1 MRISYRI
8 LHRNLVGY
16 SPARWGAGTRLRLSV
31 RILPSSTVPGD
42 LDFIKI
48 LCFLA
53 AGWVSY
59 HDDYSILRNEP
70 RVTSVGMSG
79 HTTPERFGRLGPPGS
94 AAFPEFRLGN
104 SGPERSR
111 SRFDAAETP
120 KRIPEDPNRSLSQP
134 KPLRALETG
143 PQGARCRGTF
153 FFFLFV
159 VPTRGRSAAYK
170 SSSEASASR
179 DVTADV
185 SSLPMSRYTLYA
197 DERHWPA
204 RRS

>member
-1 MRISYRI
+1 M
-8 LHRNLVGY
+8 
-16 SPARWGAGTRLRLSV
+16 

-59 HDDYSILRNEP
+59 HDDYSTLRNEP

-94 AAFPEFRLGN
+94 ATFPEFRLQN
-104 SGPERSR
+104 SVPERSR

-120 KRIPEDPNRSLSQP
+120 KRVPEDPFA
-134 KPLRALETG
+134 LRESRPG
-143 PQGARCRGTF
+143 KKGGHPRCVNPVWAG
-153 FFFLFV
+153 
-159 VPTRGRSAAYK
+159 G
-170 SSSEASASR
+170 
-179 DVTADV
+179 
-185 SSLPMSRYTLYA
+185 
-197 DERHWPA
+197 
-204 RRS
+204 